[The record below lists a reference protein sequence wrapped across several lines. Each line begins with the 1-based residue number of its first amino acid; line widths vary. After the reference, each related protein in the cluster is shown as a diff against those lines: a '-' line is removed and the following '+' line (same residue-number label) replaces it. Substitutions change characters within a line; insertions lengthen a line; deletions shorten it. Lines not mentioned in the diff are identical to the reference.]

1 MSRLIANEFRYV
13 KFIES
18 REVIA
23 VIVKKIV
30 HAPMISIAVVKRFID
45 ST

>member
-1 MSRLIANEFRYV
+1 MGRLIVNEFRYL
-13 KFIES
+13 KFIEA

-30 HAPMISIAVVKRFID
+30 PAPMISIAVVKRFID